1 MKRIFNYR
9 ALFVLAIALSLV
21 FLFQAGSAS
30 AHADTPDHPVTLYLF
45 WGEGCPHCA
54 AAKPYLEGLPDK
66 YPTLSLEE
74 YEVYYDPHNNLV
86 FNQVLTM
93 LGLER
98 AAVPTMVIGP
108 YYLQGYSEDSQSDI
122 EAVIQQCVTDGCV
135 DVVHDLLIS
144 GEATASG
151 VITSAI
157 TGQATDPTAAG
168 SSTSGE
174 DCSEIGG
181 AQDNILEI
189 PILGYIDLSQL
200 SLGVSTAL
208 IAVLDGFNPCSLWA
222 LSMLLAIT
230 IHTGSRKKV
239 FVIGLVFI
247 TVTALIY
254 ALFIAGLFSVL
265 KLTGLITWMRV
276 VVFLIAAVLGL
287 INIKDYFWFKE
298 GVSLTIDDR
307 NRKGIL
313 QRMRALLDGSRSTG
327 SLIGATILLAAGVS
341 LVEFSCTA
349 GLPILWTNLLNAQ
362 GVTTATF
369 ILLLLLY
376 LVIYQADE
384 LIIFFAAVT
393 SLKASRLEEKHGRIL
408 KLAGGILMLT
418 LAVVMLINPAWMNE
432 LAPSLVVFAIAL
444 GIFLLVLLVHRVI
457 LPRLG
462 IAIGSD
468 KEVIQSVSR
477 KTKSDD

>member
-1 MKRIFNYR
+1 MRRSTIILVWIGLLVGLISIG
-9 ALFVLAIALSLV
+9 LFHPVA
-21 FLFQAGSAS
+21 AS
-30 AHADTPDHPVTLYLF
+30 AQTETTGHAVTLYLF

-54 AAKPYLEGLPDK
+54 AAKPYLESLPEK

-74 YEVYYDPHNNLV
+74 YEVFYDPHNNLV
-86 FNQVLTM
+86 FNQLLKM
-93 LGLER
+93 LGLEQS
-98 AAVPTMVIGP
+98 AVPTVVIGP
-108 YYLQGYSEDSQSDI
+108 YYLQGYSEDSQAPI
-122 EAVIQQCVTDGCV
+122 EKVIRQCVDEGCT
-135 DVVHDLLIS
+135 DVVHDLLVS

-151 VITSAI
+151 VITSSI
-157 TGQATDPTAAG
+157 TGQASDPSLSEAVP
-168 SSTSGE
+168 SGE

-181 AQDNILEI
+181 AQDSMLEL
-189 PILGYIDLSQL
+189 PILGYVDLSKL

-208 IAVLDGFNPCSLWA
+208 IAVVDGFNPCSLWA

-239 FVIGLVFI
+239 FTIGLVFI

-276 VVFLIAAVLGL
+276 VVFIIAAVLGL

-298 GVSLTIDDR
+298 GISLTIDDQK
-307 NRKGIL
+307 RKGIL
-313 QRMRALLDGSRSTG
+313 ARMRGLMDGSQSLG

-362 GVTTATF
+362 GVAAATF

-376 LVIYQADE
+376 LLIYQADE
-384 LIIFFAAVT
+384 LVIFFVAVT
-393 SLKASRLEEKHGRIL
+393 SLKASKLEEKHGRIL
-408 KLAGGILMLT
+408 KLGGGILMLT
-418 LAVVMLINPAWMNE
+418 LAVVMLVNPAWMNE
-432 LAPSLVVFAIAL
+432 LASSLVVFAIAL
-444 GIFLLVLLVHRVI
+444 AIFLLVLLIHRVI

-462 IAIGSD
+462 IAIGTD
-468 KEVIQSVSR
+468 KEVNQSVSR
-477 KTKSDD
+477 KNKSDD

>member
-1 MKRIFNYR
+1 MKRFISFR
-9 ALFVLAIALSLV
+9 FLFILLAALCLA
-21 FLFQAGSAS
+21 FLFQAGNAS
-30 AHADTPDHPVTLYLF
+30 AQTETPAHPVTLYLF

-54 AAKPYLEGLPDK
+54 AAKPYLESLPDK

-74 YEVYYDPHNNLV
+74 YEVFYDPHNNLV

-122 EAVIQQCVTDGCV
+122 EAVIQQCVADGCV

-151 VITSAI
+151 VIASAI
-157 TGQATDPTAAG
+157 PRQAVDPAVSGSESTA
-168 SSTSGE
+168 TE
-174 DCSEIGG
+174 CSEIGESE
-181 AQDNILEI
+181 ANYIEI
-189 PILGYIDLSQL
+189 PILGYVDLSSL

-208 IAVLDGFNPCSLWA
+208 IAFVDGINPCSIWA
-222 LSMLLAIT
+222 LSMLLVIT

-239 FVIGLVFI
+239 FIIGLVFI
-247 TVTALIY
+247 TVTALVY

-265 KLTGLITWMRV
+265 KLAGLITWMRV
-276 VVFLIAAVLGL
+276 VVFIVAAILGV

-298 GVSLTIDDR
+298 GISLTIDDSKR
-307 NRKGIL
+307 TGIL
-313 QRMRALLDGSRSTG
+313 QRMRRLLDGSQTIG
-327 SLIGATILLAAGVS
+327 GLIGATILLAGGVS

-349 GLPILWTNLLNAQ
+349 GLPVLWTNLLNAQ

-369 ILLLLLY
+369 IGLLLLY
-376 LVIYQADE
+376 LLIYQADE
-384 LIIFFAAVT
+384 LVIFFAAVT
-393 SLKASRLEEKHGRIL
+393 SLKASRVEEKHGRML

-418 LAVVMLINPAWMNE
+418 LAMVMLVNPAWMNE
-432 LAPSLVVFAIAL
+432 LAPSLIVFAVAL
-444 GIFLLVLLVHRVI
+444 AIFLLVLLVHRVI
-457 LPRLG
+457 LPRVG

-468 KEVIQSVSR
+468 KEVIQSATPR
-477 KTKSDD
+477 DKE